1 MDKEDKAQIKNHLK
15 TRATVRWNEK
25 NKLKVRLTE
34 KMQKVNSKL
43 INRRSIFELR
53 LHQRADRKMRKN
65 SPKEVLVSN
74 LVCKANESTIIF
86 CGEKTPALIDIG
98 SMVTTVSE
106 DYLNTLH
113 PKPEII
119 GLEELVLSGLD
130 GKELPYLGYIEATI
144 QAEFLFDKEISVPAL
159 VVPSTSHHSEVS
171 IVVGTNV
178 IRICKDKCRDTDHI
192 PTE

>member
-1 MDKEDKAQIKNHLK
+1 
-15 TRATVRWNEK
+15 
-25 NKLKVRLTE
+25 
-34 KMQKVNSKL
+34 
-43 INRRSIFELR
+43 
-53 LHQRADRKMRKN
+53 
-65 SPKEVLVSN
+65 
-74 LVCKANESTIIF
+74 
-86 CGEKTPALIDIG
+86 
-98 SMVTTVSE
+98 MVTTVSE

-119 GLEELVLSGLD
+119 GLEELVLSGPD

-159 VVPSTSHHSEVS
+159 VVPSTSYHSEVP

-192 PTE
+192 PTEWQDAFLSLQNGYVG